1 MSEKISEDH
10 VEIFGS
16 NATDRITLY
25 DNKSAVWN
33 FTFFEINNVKNL
45 TKESYTLKAD
55 GILGLGYD
63 VPVESKAIALV

>member
-33 FTFFEINNVKNL
+33 FTFFEINRVNNL
-45 TKESYTLKAD
+45 TN
-55 GILGLGYD
+55 
-63 VPVESKAIALV
+63 